1 MSLYADI
8 GSGKVVLHS
17 HDWRVVDL
25 ELNPAYRGTWFSCS
39 DCSQLSYVEPG
50 RKEVSLILD
59 PKNGGNGEDQDE
71 SNGDDAKD
79 SDEDQEEGE

>member
-1 MSLYADI
+1 MQRGFCI
-8 GSGKVVLHS
+8 PHS

-50 RKEVSLILD
+50 GKEVSLMLD
-59 PKNGGNGEDQDE
+59 QKNGGNGEDQDE
-71 SNGDDAKD
+71 SNGDDAED
-79 SDEDQEEGE
+79 SDDEDQEEGE